1 MPSRAPSL
9 CLLALALALLP
20 TSAVVADE
28 VEEPTRLQLVLDSSG
43 SMNEAAQGGTR
54 LQIAKRALSQVIRGL
69 PPEAE
74 TGLRVYGATVDSG
87 PGACTDSQQVVAP
100 DTDNRAELLTAVRD
114 YKALGETPIGY
125 ALQEAAKD
133 LGAEG
138 RRTIVLVSDGEPT
151 CDPDPCVVARRLTE
165 QGIDV
170 RIDVIGLDVS
180 ADVRRQLACIAAAG
194 NGTYYDADDV
204 PTLTRSLDQL
214 STRAFRPFQLDGTA
228 VQGTLSEH
236 DAPVIG
242 AGQYL
247 DTMPTR
253 TLRDDVKLHYLVRR
267 TVPGS
272 TIHVGMTLRSPAGG
286 VLTSYLGLR
295 TPAGGYCSDGLGQVI
310 NVLGQRSLLGTATS
324 SRRGDVEDPC
334 NNEER
339 LQLTVSHSD
348 EAMAGEK
355 FELVV
360 YEEPPVE
367 QAHLD
372 EPPTPR
378 GSVRW
383 TPQRVERRSPVEPGL
398 SMSDAPTLEPGSYDL
413 QILTGE
419 TQVFA
424 VPLAW
429 GERLQAEAVV
439 APRRGALADAVDST
453 ANMEMRVFDPVR
465 AEVSTLFDIP
475 GTPRASNA
483 FQFFEDAEPYRVGVA
498 TPPVA
503 YGNRA
508 DLATASSSLPGL
520 RFVEVS
526 FSGGSVE
533 GDAYLLPY
541 QLKVATFDDGDGEA
555 PTYTGDLPAPPVP
568 APAELAATARVG
580 DAEPP
585 EPTPR
590 LEAEPVHPETTAT
603 AAQDGDGPS
612 RLWPTLA
619 LALLTGALLTL
630 GAVRRARKRPT
641 R

>member
-1 MPSRAPSL
+1 MPVRALSL
-9 CLLALALALLP
+9 CLLALVAALLP
-20 TSAVVADE
+20 TTAAVAGE
-28 VEEPTRLQLVLDSSG
+28 HEEPTRLQLVLDSSG
-43 SMNEAAQGGTR
+43 SMNERAQGGTR

-74 TGLRVYGATVDSG
+74 TGLRVYGATVDTG

-100 DTDNRAELLTAVRD
+100 GTDNRAELLAAVRD

-125 ALQEAAKD
+125 ALQQAAKD
-133 LGAEG
+133 LGSEG

-165 QGIDV
+165 KGIDV

-204 PTLTRSLDQL
+204 TTLARSLDQL
-214 STRAFRPFQLDGTA
+214 STRAFRPFQLDGTP
-228 VQGTLSEH
+228 VEGTPSEQG
-236 DAPVIG
+236 APVIG

-247 DTMPTR
+247 DTMPRGTH
-253 TLRDDVKLHYLVRR
+253 RDDVKLHYRVRR
-267 TVPGS
+267 TAPGS
-272 TIHVGMTLRSPAGG
+272 TIHVGMTLRSPSGG

-295 TPAGGYCSDGLGQVI
+295 SSDGGYCSDGLGQVI

-324 SRRGDVEDPC
+324 SRRGDAEDPC
-334 NNEER
+334 NNDET

-348 EAMAGEK
+348 DAMAGEK

-367 QAHLD
+367 GAHLD

-383 TPQRVERRSPVEPGL
+383 TPLRVEKRAPVEPGL
-398 SMSDAPTLEPGSYDL
+398 SMSDAPTLEPGTYDL

-439 APRRGALADAVDST
+439 APRRGALAEAVAST

-465 AEVSTLFDIP
+465 AEVSSLFDIP
-475 GTPRASNA
+475 GTPRASNP
-483 FQFFEDAEPYRVGVA
+483 FQFFQDSEPYRVGVA

-508 DLATASSSLPGL
+508 ELATASSSLPGL

-526 FSGGSVE
+526 YSGGAVQ

-541 QLKVATFDDGDGEA
+541 QLRVATFQDGDGEA
-555 PTYTGDLPAPPVP
+555 PTYTGDLSAPPLP
-568 APAELAATARVG
+568 TPAELAAMAHVG
-580 DAEPP
+580 DVDQP
-585 EPTPR
+585 EP
-590 LEAEPVHPETTAT
+590 EAEPTQESQPAPETAPT
-603 AAQDGDGPS
+603 AADDDGQGLS
-612 RLWPTLA
+612 WSTLA
-619 LALLTGALLTL
+619 LGLLVGGLLTVGAIL
-630 GAVRRARKRPT
+630 AMRRRSSR
-641 R
+641 